1 VIKVIW
7 GRGWDELLM
16 RDVDGVLLNKMN
28 STVDGEFQKYAVESG
43 AYIRE
48 HFFGPDPRLQRMV
61 EHLSDH
67 DLRSLPRGG
76 HDYRKLYAAYKMAME
91 HQGSP
96 TVILAKT
103 VKGWTLGEGIE
114 SRNSTHQIKKL
125 TTDELRVFRDRLD
138 IPIPDAAITD
148 GDPPFWHPGM
158 DSPEFEYM
166 MERRRALSG
175 SVPERVV
182 RGKTFVLPARDD
194 TSPYKDVFAG
204 TGEKVQ
210 ASTTTAFARMLRNL
224 LRDPAIGNR
233 IVPIIP
239 DEARTFGLDALFRDY
254 KIYAPFGQRY
264 EPVDAA
270 LLLSYREATNG
281 RILEE
286 GINEAGSMA
295 SFTATGT
302 SYATWG
308 QPMIPFF
315 IFYSMFGFQRVG
327 DLIWAFG
334 DQRGKGFLLGA
345 TAGRTTL
352 AGEGLQH
359 CDGHSPLLASVV
371 PNCKVYDPAFAYEM
385 AVIVRDGIE
394 RMYGPTEEDCFYY
407 LTLYNENYSMPAM
420 PEGVEDGIVRGLY
433 RYQRGPA
440 DHAHRAQIIASGTA
454 MLAALEAQRL
464 LAEEYDVSA
473 DVWSATSYKELR
485 ENALSTQRWNRL
497 HPTEPQR
504 TAYVSEVL
512 GGVDGPI
519 VAVSDYIKAV
529 PDQIAPFVPRP
540 FTSLGTDG
548 YGYSD
553 TRIALRR
560 HFEVDAPQI
569 VCTVLHNLAATGV
582 IKAEV
587 VAEAIS
593 RFDIDPDRPDPR
605 TQ

>member
-1 VIKVIW
+1 
-7 GRGWDELLM
+7 
-16 RDVDGVLLNKMN
+16 
-28 STVDGEFQKYAVESG
+28 
-43 AYIRE
+43 
-48 HFFGPDPRLQRMV
+48 
-61 EHLSDH
+61 
-67 DLRSLPRGG
+67 
-76 HDYRKLYAAYKMAME
+76 
-91 HQGSP
+91 
-96 TVILAKT
+96 VILAKT

-125 TTDELRVFRDRLD
+125 GPAELRVFRDRLD
-138 IPIPDAAITD
+138 IPIPDSEIDD

-166 MERRRALSG
+166 MERRRALAG
-175 SVPERVV
+175 SVPERVE
-182 RGKTFVLPARDD
+182 RARTFSLPARDT
-194 TSPYKDVFAG
+194 TSPFAEVFKG

-210 ASTTTAFARMLRNL
+210 ASTTTAFARLLRNL

-270 LLLSYREATNG
+270 LLLSYREAANG

-295 SFTATGT
+295 SFTAAGT
-302 SYATWG
+302 AYSTWG

-371 PNCKVYDPAFAYEM
+371 PNCRVYDPAFAYEM
-385 AVIVRDGIE
+385 AVIIRDGIE
-394 RMYGPTEEDCFYY
+394 RMYGPTQEDCFYY
-407 LTLYNENYSMPAM
+407 LTLYNENYPMPAM
-420 PEGVEDGIVRGLY
+420 PDGVDDGIIKGLY
-433 RYQRGPA
+433 RYRAAPPVANPGGP
-440 DHAHRAQIIASGTA
+440 RAQIVASGTA
-454 MLAALEAQRL
+454 MLAALDAQRL
-464 LAEEYDVSA
+464 LAEEYDVAA
-473 DVWSATSYKELR
+473 DVWSATSYKALR
-485 ENALSTQRWNRL
+485 EDALSVERWNRL
-497 HPTEPQR
+497 HPTEPVR
-504 TAYVSEVL
+504 TAYVREQL
-512 GGVDGPI
+512 GAVDGPI
-519 VAVSDYIKAV
+519 VAVTDFVKAV

-540 FTSLGTDG
+540 FATLGTDG

-553 TRIALRR
+553 TRVALRR
-560 HFEVDAPQI
+560 HFEVDAPQ
-569 VCTVLHNLAATGV
+569 VVVAVLHSLAATGA
-582 IKAEV
+582 IKAEMV
-587 VAEAIS
+587 QEAIA
-593 RFDIDPDRPDPR
+593 RFDIAADRPDPR
-605 TQ
+605 TL